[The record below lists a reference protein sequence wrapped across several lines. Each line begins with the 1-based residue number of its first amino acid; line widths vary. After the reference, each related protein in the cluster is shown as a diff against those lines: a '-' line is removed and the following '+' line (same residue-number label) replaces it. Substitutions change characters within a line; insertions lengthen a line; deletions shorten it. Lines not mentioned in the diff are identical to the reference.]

1 MNVTEKLLLNSNVL
15 DSEEK
20 FIKQLLFSSKNIV
33 CNDDFNRVGL
43 KNRNMMF
50 FLNYIIENLSSIS
63 MLGSRNLNNSLLGK
77 IKKII
82 SYYEDINKQF
92 ETKEKNAKIPKYKI
106 DYIRDAIKSNKF
118 IKEEHKKRYVQ
129 FINENDDLD
138 LIENLKLIYISLIN
152 NKYFDT
158 ISDDLFDLVTSKEFN
173 CDDFDKI
180 AELSNEYFALLID
193 YIGISIFEIK
203 KIIRDAYRKFFEKKS
218 FSSFSDMFIKFAE
231 QYDTENKYTIFI
243 KMDKEFDEKLLNVLK
258 QSGNNNYII
267 YSKSGLI
274 KLFEDSKINNK
285 KNLIEIISNLKIKE
299 DNNYYLSSEIYS
311 KDIWQA
317 IRKFKQKVL
326 QPFIGS
332 MLYSGIKVSTISDY
346 LLIEHKE
353 HKKFINYYSFYD
365 DIFKPLTQDRIDYSD
380 VFKRYV
386 IDNSDND
393 INRIIDEAVQLLP
406 YYKNSESTL
415 TKFTNTW
422 FALETLFRNA
432 GDNISKS
439 LEDYASYLVADRM
452 LSGYIYLTAVQI
464 KKMYKGFNKLSNNFV
479 ENIFLNF
486 DKRNPNNCDF
496 LTWKYSQVNKMVSQY
511 ESYFQKFHNEAKE
524 LLMDAYYL
532 RNKQFHGNKNLQM
545 ETTSGFLYDIVNDTI
560 SFYIDYIDVYRDSEK
575 NTYSLFNF
583 IKNIDKIKK
592 ILINEKDNI
601 FEKIAIVY
609 DSVRKI

>member
-1 MNVTEKLLLNSNVL
+1 MKVTEKLLLYSKVL
-15 DSEEK
+15 DDEEK

-33 CNDDFNRVGL
+33 SNDDFNRIGL

-77 IKKII
+77 IKKIM
-82 SYYEDINKQF
+82 SYYEDINKLF
-92 ETKEKNAKIPKYKI
+92 EAKEKIAKIPKHKI
-106 DYIRDAIKSNKF
+106 DYIRDAIKNNKF
-118 IKEEHKKRYVQ
+118 IKADHKKRYIQ
-129 FINENDDLD
+129 FINENDDLN
-138 LIENLKLIYISLIN
+138 LIENLKLIYISLID
-152 NKYFDT
+152 NKYFDN
-158 ISDDLFDLVTSKEFN
+158 ISDSLFDLVVSEEFN
-173 CDDFDKI
+173 YDNFDEI

-203 KIIRDAYRKFFEKKS
+203 KIVRDAYRNFFEKKS

-231 QYDTENKYTIFI
+231 QYDSENKYIIFI
-243 KMDKEFDEKLLNVLK
+243 KMDKEFDEKLLSVLK

-274 KLFEDSKINNK
+274 KFLEESMINNK
-285 KNLIEIISNLKIKE
+285 KHLSEIISDIKIKR

-332 MLYSGIKVSTISDY
+332 MLYSGIKVNTIGDY
-346 LLIEHKE
+346 LLIENKE
-353 HKKFINYYSFYD
+353 HKNFINYYNFYD
-365 DIFKPLTQDRIDYSD
+365 DVFKPLTQDRIDYSD

-386 IDNSDND
+386 IDNSDSD

-439 LEDYASYLVADRM
+439 FEDYASYLVADRM

-486 DKRNPNNCDF
+486 DGRNPDNCDF
-496 LTWKYSQVNKMVSQY
+496 LTWKYCRVKNMVLQY
-511 ESYFQKFHNEAKE
+511 EVYFQMFHKEAKE

-545 ETTSGFLYDIVNDTI
+545 ETTTGFLYDIVNDTI

-583 IKNIDKIKK
+583 IKNIDKVKK
-592 ILINEKDNI
+592 ILIDETDSV

>member
-1 MNVTEKLLLNSNVL
+1 MVKEEYLLTSSKVL
-15 DSEEK
+15 ENKER

-33 CNDDFNRVGL
+33 CNNDFEKIGL

-77 IKKII
+77 INKII

-92 ETKEKNAKIPKYKI
+92 ETKEKMAKIPKYKI
-106 DYIRDAIKSNKF
+106 DYIRDAIKTNKF
-118 IKEEHKKRYVQ
+118 INEDHKKRYIQ
-129 FINENDDLD
+129 FINENDDLN

-158 ISDDLFDLVTSKEFN
+158 ISDNLYDLVTNKEIKYDN
-173 CDDFDKI
+173 FDKI

-203 KIIRDAYRKFFEKKS
+203 KIIRDAYRNFFKRKS

-231 QYDTENKYTIFI
+231 QYGTDNKYTIFI
-243 KMDKEFDEKLLNVLK
+243 KMDKDFDEKLLNALK

-267 YSKSGLI
+267 YSKSGLV
-274 KLFEDSKINNK
+274 KFLEDSKINNK
-285 KNLIEIISNLKIKE
+285 KILTEIISNLKIKD

-332 MLYSGIKVSTISDY
+332 MLYSGIKVGAVGDY

-353 HKKFINYYSFYD
+353 QKKFINYYNFYD
-365 DIFKPLTQDRIDYSD
+365 DIFKPLTQDRIAYSD
-380 VFKRYV
+380 VFKRYI

-393 INRIIDEAVQLLP
+393 INKIIDEAVQLLP

-439 LEDYASYLVADRM
+439 LEEYGSYLVADRM
-452 LSGYIYLTAVQI
+452 ISGYIYLTAVQI
-464 KKMYKGFNKLSNNFV
+464 NKMYKGFNKLSNNFV

-496 LTWKYSQVNKMVSQY
+496 LTWKYEQVIKLVSQY
-511 ESYFQKFHNEAKE
+511 ELYFQKFHNEAKE
-524 LLMDAYYL
+524 LLMNSYYL

-545 ETTSGFLYDIVNDTI
+545 ETTVGFLYDIVNDTI

-583 IKNIDKIKK
+583 IKNIDKVKK
-592 ILINEKDNI
+592 ILINETDNI
-601 FEKIAIVY
+601 FEKISIAY

>member
-1 MNVTEKLLLNSNVL
+1 
-15 DSEEK
+15 
-20 FIKQLLFSSKNIV
+20 
-33 CNDDFNRVGL
+33 
-43 KNRNMMF
+43 
-50 FLNYIIENLSSIS
+50 
-63 MLGSRNLNNSLLGK
+63 
-77 IKKII
+77 
-82 SYYEDINKQF
+82 
-92 ETKEKNAKIPKYKI
+92 
-106 DYIRDAIKSNKF
+106 
-118 IKEEHKKRYVQ
+118 
-129 FINENDDLD
+129 
-138 LIENLKLIYISLIN
+138 
-152 NKYFDT
+152 
-158 ISDDLFDLVTSKEFN
+158 
-173 CDDFDKI
+173 
-180 AELSNEYFALLID
+180 
-193 YIGISIFEIK
+193 
-203 KIIRDAYRKFFEKKS
+203 
-218 FSSFSDMFIKFAE
+218 MFIKFAE

-243 KMDKEFDEKLLNVLK
+243 KMDKEFDEKLINALK
-258 QSGNNNYII
+258 QSGNNKYII

-274 KLFEDSKINNK
+274 KLLEDSKINNK
-285 KNLIEIISNLKIKE
+285 KNLTEIISELKTKM
-299 DNNYYLSSEIYS
+299 DNNYYLASEVYS

-332 MLYSGIKVSTISDY
+332 MLYSGIKVNTIGDY

-353 HKKFINYYSFYD
+353 PKKFINYYNFYD

-386 IDNSDND
+386 IDSSDND
-393 INRIIDEAVQLLP
+393 INKIIDEAVQLLP

-496 LTWKYSQVNKMVSQY
+496 LTWKYVRIKKMVFQY
-511 ESYFQKFHNEAKE
+511 EFYFQKYHKESKE
-524 LLMDAYYL
+524 LLLDAYYL

-545 ETTSGFLYDIVNDTI
+545 ETTVGFLYDIVNDTI

-575 NTYSLFNF
+575 NLYSLFNF
-583 IKNIDKIKK
+583 IKNIDKVKK
-592 ILINEKDNI
+592 ILISETNNI
-601 FEKIAIVY
+601 FEKIAIVC